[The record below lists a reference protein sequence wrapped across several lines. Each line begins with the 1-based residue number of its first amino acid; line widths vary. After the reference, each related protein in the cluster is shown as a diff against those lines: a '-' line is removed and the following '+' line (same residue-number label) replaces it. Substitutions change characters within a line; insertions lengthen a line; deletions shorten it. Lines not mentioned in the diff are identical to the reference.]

1 MMYKS
6 SLTKRYGECPLN
18 PTGRIRKLGNVDGR
32 GNFVFGRSNGV
43 NALVTSRR

>member
-1 MMYKS
+1 MMYTS
-6 SLTKRYGECPLN
+6 PLTKRYGECPLN

-32 GNFVFGRSNGV
+32 GNLVFGRSNGV